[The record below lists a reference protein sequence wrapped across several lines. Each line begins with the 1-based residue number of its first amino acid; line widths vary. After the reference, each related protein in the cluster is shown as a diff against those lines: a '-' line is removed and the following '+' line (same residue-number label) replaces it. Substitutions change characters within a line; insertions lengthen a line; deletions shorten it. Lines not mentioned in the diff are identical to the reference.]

1 LGGSVGFHGTGF
13 LSLEPFSR
21 QWHKWGVDEEKF
33 VAALRGQD
41 PGAAQQLVD
50 SCGNRLL
57 RSAFLLCGNKTEAQD
72 IVQETFLQAIR
83 SVHRFRGQ
91 SAVYTW
97 LHAILLNL
105 IRHYHRGRTRVIY
118 DEEAAN
124 REMAPTEETPAQL
137 DVETTS
143 SALTAA
149 LRRLSEPHREA
160 LILRYY
166 ENMKI
171 GEIAAHLGISQGT
184 VKSRLHYAIGE
195 MQKLL
200 PAELNLFGAD
210 GTERPEL
217 T

>member
-1 LGGSVGFHGTGF
+1 
-13 LSLEPFSR
+13 
-21 QWHKWGVDEEKF
+21 VDGEKF

-41 PGAAQQLVD
+41 PAAAQQLVD

-57 RSAFLLCGNKTEAQD
+57 RSAFLLCGDETEAQD

-83 SVHRFRGQ
+83 SIHRFRGQ

-105 IRHYHRGRTRVIY
+105 IRHYHRGRKRVIY
-118 DEEAAN
+118 DEELAN
-124 REMAPTEETPAQL
+124 CEMAPSDETPAQL
-137 DVETTS
+137 DLQTTS
-143 SALTAA
+143 SALTEA
-149 LRRLSEPHREA
+149 LRQLSAPHREA

-171 GEIAAHLGISQGT
+171 GEIAEHLGISRGT
-184 VKSRLHYAIGE
+184 VKSRLHYALGE
-195 MQKLL
+195 IQKIL
-200 PAELNLFGAD
+200 PAELNLFGAE
-210 GTERPEL
+210 GTERTEP